1 MRTLVGM
8 VAHYVLQIEIDSLA
22 QWDDRAQNTTSA
34 HGWIIQDVD
43 LTERS
48 DDLHRLDVSG
58 ALFLGCQLPDDIE
71 SDLKE
76 RGAIVFPKLPGLP
89 FNPYRANLYKPTELY
104 DGVVEGRSYADS
116 TDALVY
122 GWLRTLPHLLPL
134 RASLAMTLHDHAIS
148 DALDEACQSFD
159 PKNTFG
165 IMGGHAVERNSDAY
179 IGSARL
185 ASMLASNNNLVLTG
199 GGPGAMEAANLGAFL
214 ANRPAALR
222 SALDHL
228 GLAKDY
234 VGQETYWSALAL
246 EIRQTLNPS
255 GTSIGVPTWYY
266 GHEPANVFGTGIAK
280 YFSNALREDALIT
293 HCKGGIVYLSGAAGT
308 TEEMFQTVTKNYYA
322 ASEELISPMVLV
334 DKEYW
339 TRQLPAWQLLSSLAK
354 GKPMENKIFLVDEVD
369 EAAELL
375 LSMESR

>member
-1 MRTLVGM
+1 M
-8 VAHYVLQIEIDSLA
+8 
-22 QWDDRAQNTTSA
+22 
-34 HGWIIQDVD
+34 
-43 LTERS
+43 
-48 DDLHRLDVSG
+48 
-58 ALFLGCQLPDDIE
+58 
-71 SDLKE
+71 
-76 RGAIVFPKLPGLP
+76 
-89 FNPYRANLYKPTELY
+89 
-104 DGVVEGRSYADS
+104 
-116 TDALVY
+116 
-122 GWLRTLPHLLPL
+122 
-134 RASLAMTLHDHAIS
+134 
-148 DALDEACQSFD
+148 
-159 PKNTFG
+159 
-165 IMGGHAVERNSDAY
+165 
-179 IGSARL
+179 
-185 ASMLASNNNLVLTG
+185 
-199 GGPGAMEAANLGAFL
+199 
-214 ANRPAALR
+214 
-222 SALDHL
+222 

-234 VGQETYWSALAL
+234 VGQETYWAALAL

-293 HCKGGIVYLSGAAGT
+293 HCKGGIVYLPGAAGT